1 MSRPGAAL
9 DPAQWLALP
18 ALAAIV
24 GAICLA
30 VPVRVG
36 GLRLPEPVFPMALAF
51 SWAVI
56 RPSVLGPFFL
66 LALGLFLDLFWGG
79 RLGVWGL
86 SLLAAYGLTLSGRS
100 LMAGQGLAVMG
111 AWYIAACVLGLGFV
125 FLFATIVAHQQPNL
139 MAVVWQLVWTVGL
152 FPAVVYLTNRFE
164 DADVRFR

>member
-18 ALAAIV
+18 AV
-24 GAICLA
+24 LA
-30 VPVRVG
+30 VLATIFFAVPLRVG

-56 RPSVLGPFFL
+56 RPSALGPFFL
-66 LALGLFLDLFWGG
+66 LLLGLFLDLFWAG

-86 SLLAAYGLTLSGRS
+86 SLLAMYGVTLAGRS

-111 AWYIAACVLGLGFV
+111 AWYIAACALGLGFV
-125 FLFATIVAHQQPNL
+125 FFFATIVAHLQPNL
-139 MAVVWQLVWTVGL
+139 VSVFWQFVWTLGL
-152 FPAVVYLTNRFE
+152 YPVVVFLTVRFE